1 MDDHPAQLSAYG
13 YILLIG
19 IVGIVLVCVTMLLAK
34 VLSPKKPNPI
44 KLSTYE
50 CGEET
55 VGSSWTQFN
64 PRFYVIALIFLLF
77 DVELIFIFPW
87 ATVFGNKEFIATDA
101 RWGWFTL
108 IEMAIFIGILVL
120 GLVYVWKKGY
130 LSWVKATHVVP
141 TTAVHI
147 PASAYEQLNNR
158 SYTIRDYRH
167 RIIEKEEGTSVP
179 QADPAPK
186 PKLGFK
192 PKFKNPNA

>member
-13 YILLIG
+13 HILLIG
-19 IVGIVLVCVTMLLAK
+19 VIGILLVCVTMLLAK

-50 CGEET
+50 CGEEPT
-55 VGSSWTQFN
+55 GSSWTQFN

-77 DVELIFIFPW
+77 DVELIFVFPW
-87 ATVFGNKEFIATDA
+87 ATVFGNKEFIAADA

-108 IEMAIFIGILVL
+108 IEMAIFIVILVL

-130 LSWVKATHVVP
+130 LNWVKTTHVVP
-141 TTAVHI
+141 TTDVAI
-147 PASAYEQLNNR
+147 PASVYEQLNNKT
-158 SYTIRDYRH
+158 YPIRDYK
-167 RIIEKEEGTSVP
+167 RIAEEEESQPVS

-186 PKLGFK
+186 PKLGFR
-192 PKFKNPNA
+192 PKSKSPKA